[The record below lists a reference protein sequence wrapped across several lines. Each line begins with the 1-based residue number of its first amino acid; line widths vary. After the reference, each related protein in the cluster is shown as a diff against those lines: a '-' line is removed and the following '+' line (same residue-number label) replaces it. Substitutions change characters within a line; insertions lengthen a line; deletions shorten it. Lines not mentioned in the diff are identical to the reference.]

1 MIRKGLERKAGKGS
15 CQLRYREGKKL
26 PSSLH
31 SQPAQ
36 PPRSLAVRPSPVIFS
51 PPSLSRTIQLLR
63 SRPLCALSNSYSS
76 IWACWR
82 PDLSDPARDLHSGLA
97 FYSLPESA
105 RAGSRAPGPSPSGFG
120 LSSRR
125 ARALWCRA
133 FVGWAM
139 NSPALWASGIA
150 SLILICRFRIHLM
163 RANFFSR
170 SGSLVPPSCRFV
182 LARLC

>member
-105 RAGSRAPGPSPSGFG
+105 RAGSLPERVRVEFAPCPCVVVPRVRRVGGHERAGV
-120 LSSRR
+120 
-125 ARALWCRA
+125 
-133 FVGWAM
+133 VG
-139 NSPALWASGIA
+139 
-150 SLILICRFRIHLM
+150 
-163 RANFFSR
+163 
-170 SGSLVPPSCRFV
+170 VV
-182 LARLC
+182 V